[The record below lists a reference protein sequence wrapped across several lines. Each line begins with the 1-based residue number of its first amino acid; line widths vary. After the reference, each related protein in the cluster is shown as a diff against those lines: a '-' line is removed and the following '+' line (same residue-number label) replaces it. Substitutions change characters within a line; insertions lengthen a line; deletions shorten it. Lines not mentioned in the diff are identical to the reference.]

1 IRHTYGSFAKVK
13 LSKPLLTLSFLIAG
27 TCCLVGGAGAG
38 DYDLSLHIYPNPF
51 LAGHFYETP
60 SVTYA
65 KVAFKVPSEGT
76 ASIYIY
82 DFEGNRV
89 RALFEGSSYSPGK
102 HDEEWDGR
110 DDRGNLVAPGPYVI
124 VLELTIQG
132 ELYRDTFVAV
142 ANR

>member
-1 IRHTYGSFAKVK
+1 MK

-38 DYDLSLHIYPNPF
+38 DYDLGLHIYPNPF
-51 LAGHFYETP
+51 LAGHEYGEG
-60 SVTYA
+60 YA
-65 KVAFKVPSEGT
+65 LVAFKIPSEGT

-110 DDRGNLVAPGPYVI
+110 DDRGNLVAPGPYVV
-124 VLELTIQG
+124 VLELTILG

-142 ANR
+142 AYR

>member
-1 IRHTYGSFAKVK
+1 MK

-51 LAGHFYETP
+51 FAG
-60 SVTYA
+60 YA
-65 KVAFKVPSEGT
+65 KQPTNVSFSVPNGGT

-89 RALFEGSSYSPGK
+89 RALFEGSRYSPGEYE
-102 HDEEWDGR
+102 EEWDGR
-110 DDRGNLVAPGPYVI
+110 DDRGNLVAPGPYVV

-142 ANR
+142 AMR

>member
-1 IRHTYGSFAKVK
+1 MK

-27 TCCLVGGAGAG
+27 TCCLVGGAAAG

-51 LAGHFYETP
+51 LAGHPYGESP
-60 SVTYA
+60 VIYA

-76 ASIYIY
+76 ATLYAY
-82 DFEGNRV
+82 DFEGNLV
-89 RALFEGSSYSPGK
+89 RTLVKKRNLNSGE
-102 HDEEWDGR
+102 HEIQWDGR

-142 ANR
+142 AMR